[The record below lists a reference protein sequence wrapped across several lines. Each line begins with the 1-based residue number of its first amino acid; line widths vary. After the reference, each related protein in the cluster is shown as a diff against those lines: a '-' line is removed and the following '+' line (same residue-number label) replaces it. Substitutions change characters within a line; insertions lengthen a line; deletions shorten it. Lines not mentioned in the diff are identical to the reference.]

1 MRGAEFAV
9 SFALQLIKAVYAFEQ
24 MDKKPSMSDL
34 AEFLKTNYHSMIRY
48 RKILE
53 KEGLIEVVPEGP
65 RNIVRLTDRGRCL
78 AKCLVG

>member
-9 SFALQLIKAVYAFEQ
+9 SFALQLLKAVYAFEQ
-24 MDKKPSMSDL
+24 MNKQPSTSEL

-48 RKILE
+48 RRILE

-65 RNIVRLTDRGRCL
+65 RNVIRLTEKGRCV
-78 AKCLVG
+78 ARCLVS